1 MPQGVVVNLVFDSE
15 ETRELGISGHV
26 CELQLV
32 TRDFAAIMQVL
43 GDSNSRLDN
52 GAPAFKHADNDPSER
67 SCVEVEAS
75 SDNRANYYQ
84 VPGDSKSRLENDFPS
99 SSTLITIT
107 VSAHAQR
114 LPQQLRPSIA
124 EPSF

>member
-1 MPQGVVVNLVFDSE
+1 MPQGVIVNLVFDSE

-43 GDSNSRLDN
+43 GDSNSRL
-52 GAPAFKHADNDPSER
+52 
-67 SCVEVEAS
+67 
-75 SDNRANYYQ
+75 
-84 VPGDSKSRLENDFPS
+84 ENDFPS
-99 SSTLITIT
+99 SSTLMTIA

-114 LPQQLRPSIA
+114 LPRVA
-124 EPSF
+124 MG